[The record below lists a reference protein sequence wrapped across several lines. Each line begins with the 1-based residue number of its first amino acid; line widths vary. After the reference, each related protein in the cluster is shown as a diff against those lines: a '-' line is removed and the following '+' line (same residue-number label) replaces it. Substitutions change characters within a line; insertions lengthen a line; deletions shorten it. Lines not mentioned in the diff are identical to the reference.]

1 MLEGRMVLLTNWAG
15 PSEAVLINVDGR
27 NKWITLIQSAA
38 LRRIK
43 N

>member
-1 MLEGRMVLLTNWAG
+1 MT

-27 NKWITLIQSAA
+27 NKWITLIQNAA